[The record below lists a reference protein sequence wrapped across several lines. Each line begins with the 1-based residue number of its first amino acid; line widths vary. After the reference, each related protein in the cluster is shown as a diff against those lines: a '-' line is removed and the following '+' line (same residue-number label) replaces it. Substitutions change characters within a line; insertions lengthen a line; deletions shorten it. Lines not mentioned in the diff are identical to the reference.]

1 MRSPPYVFSLCY
13 LRDYLQNRSPHKYS
27 GDASDTLQLC
37 ATLCISFGRSSL
49 GEDKLADFA
58 RILLLLT
65 LTLAGGCFQL
75 HSIFKKDSDSFPLR
89 FLFPF
94 SSQWPRRKALRA
106 ASLWREHV
114 LPLPSLDFSLERS
127 IQVHQEIFLK
137 PWSFAF
143 RKCLILK
150 FIKPHDGVLLTVD
163 TMLYCRSLE
172 LS

>member
-13 LRDYLQNRSPHKYS
+13 LRDSLQNRSPHKYS

-89 FLFPF
+89 FLFP
-94 SSQWPRRKALRA
+94 
-106 ASLWREHV
+106 SLLSGPDARLCV
-114 LPLPSLDFSLERS
+114 LP
-127 IQVHQEIFLK
+127 H
-137 PWSFAF
+137 
-143 RKCLILK
+143 C
-150 FIKPHDGVLLTVD
+150 GGNTC
-163 TMLYCRSLE
+163 CRSPLWISP
-172 LS
+172 LSAAFKCTKKSSLSHEALLSESAWSWSL